1 MSVSNTYPPDVPD
14 WNTQQDTLEG
24 QMAGLHQGP
33 DGQKPPSITKI
44 FIVCVGIIAL
54 FVLGSVA
61 MINKDYI
68 SGQISALLSTKSP
81 QASFEVTISNTSFL
95 VPGTYLHRLEYGTGA
110 NTTKAHLILPWRK
123 GVPGKDPTYIVSA
136 TLMAQGKLT
145 PQALFQRVFLP
156 FLDGPPKA
164 FGLGMKVYTFKP
176 GSPYA
181 SEKLYERKTTKGT
194 QLVRCLAVP
203 GTPQNGHC
211 QANIL
216 VANGVTLRYRLAHN
230 LLSDWPQIDA
240 GLAEF
245 IKTLMVKT
253 GQKGK

>member
-1 MSVSNTYPPDVPD
+1 MSVSNTFPPTVPD
-14 WNTQQDTLEG
+14 WNTQHDAPQD
-24 QMAGLHQGP
+24 QSI
-33 DGQKPPSITKI
+33 GQKRQSITKI
-44 FIVCVGIIAL
+44 FIVGLGIIGL
-54 FVLGSVA
+54 FVLGTA
-61 MINKDYI
+61 GMIHRDYI
-68 SGQISALLSTKSP
+68 RGEISALVSTKSP

-95 VPGTYLHRLEYGTGA
+95 VPGTYLHRLEYGTGV

-123 GVPGKDPTYIVSA
+123 RQPGKDPRYILSA

-145 PQALFQRVFLP
+145 AQALFQRVFMP

-164 FGLGMKVYTFKP
+164 FDLGLKVYTFKS
-176 GSPYA
+176 GTPYA

-194 QLVRCLAVP
+194 QLARCIAVP

-216 VANGVTLRYRLAHN
+216 AAKGVVLRYRFAHN

-240 GLAEF
+240 GLTEF
-245 IKTLMVKT
+245 ISTLKVKT
-253 GQKGK
+253 NQGKN